1 MVHESLRAAGRD
13 LQSHSGTGWVR
24 LCCCL
29 LLGTQTKRVTSLE
42 RGGSVAVRSRRCWGN
57 REGQLV
63 CGWGGGQR
71 WPRKPSSLHAGRWL
85 IIEEAAVAAGE
96 GVALSA
102 ARALSEQFFL
112 SVRWNRLKV
121 TWGARLRGWERVL
134 RSNPVSW
141 GPQQVPATP
150 SIVPDPPLTSLTA
163 DTRSVCCRHLPPLL
177 LVESPIFLFP
187 KSQELGSTHLVTLP
201 ASILPYKMWS
211 LQNSRWKDLE
221 PSEQLLGPVRR
232 GKSWVWRELRAGA
245 SSTMVRGKLLWL

>member
-1 MVHESLRAAGRD
+1 MVHESLRTAGRD

-29 LLGTQTKRVTSLE
+29 LLGTQTERVTSLE

-63 CGWGGGQR
+63 FGWGGGQR
-71 WPRKPSSLHAGRWL
+71 WPRKPSSLHPGRWL

-112 SVRWNRLKV
+112 SVRWNRSKV
-121 TWGARLRGWERVL
+121 TWSKTGRLGESAEKQSSL
-134 RSNPVSW
+134 LGSPTSACHSLHCALPV
-141 GPQQVPATP
+141 THF
-150 SIVPDPPLTSLTA
+150 PDTV
-163 DTRSVCCRHLPPLL
+163 RSVCCRHLPPLL

-187 KSQELGSTHLVTLP
+187 KSQEQGSTHLVTLP
-201 ASILPYKMWS
+201 ASILPCKMWS

-221 PSEQLLGPVRR
+221 GV
-232 GKSWVWRELRAGA
+232 
-245 SSTMVRGKLLWL
+245 SSF